1 MEKEKKY
8 FFDKFENIIKVLRIF
23 WVVLFVLLIIDLFIH
38 KHPLFPWE
46 EWPEFYAVFGFV
58 AYSFIVVAA
67 KHILRPILKRKEDY
81 YD

>member
-1 MEKEKKY
+1 MEKKH
-8 FFDKFENIIKVLRIF
+8 FLDKFENVVKILRVF
-23 WVVLFVLLIIDLFIH
+23 WVVLFMLLIIDLFIR

-58 AYSFIVVAA
+58 AYASIVIVA
-67 KHILRPILKRKEDY
+67 KYFLRPFLKREEDY